1 MDAENAADEGGQRS
15 TAADAEPPERWVA
28 ADEAADDAL
37 DDAADRVEVDVSAA
51 VRARGGI
58 PAEWLAQRLSEV
70 LEILDG
76 EGETRC
82 TRVSIRVVDDVEMD
96 EAHRRFSGVEGTTD
110 VLTFVSDETSG
121 LGVDVVVCLDEADRR
136 AAEFGHAVDRELLLY
151 AVHGVLHALG
161 HDDHEPEAHARMH
174 AEEDRLLRAI
184 GVGPVYRPGGDA

>member
-28 ADEAADDAL
+28 AGNAAEDAVDDAG
-37 DDAADRVEVDVSAA
+37 RVEVDVSAA
-51 VRARGGI
+51 VRARGGV
-58 PAEWLAQRLSEV
+58 PAEWLAQRLTDV
-70 LEILDG
+70 LDVLDD
-76 EGETRC
+76 EGATRC
-82 TRVSIRVVDDVEMD
+82 ARVAIRVVDDAEMD

-110 VLTFVSDETSG
+110 VLTFVSDEQSG

-151 AVHGVLHALG
+151 AVHGVLHAIG

-184 GVGPVYRPGGDA
+184 GIGPVYRPGGDA

>member
-15 TAADAEPPERWVA
+15 TAADAEPPERWNA
-28 ADEAADDAL
+28 AVDGE
-37 DDAADRVEVDVSAA
+37 DRVEVDVSAA
-51 VRARGGI
+51 VRARGGV
-58 PAEWLAQRLSEV
+58 PAEWLAQRLTDV
-70 LEILDG
+70 LEILDV
-76 EGETRC
+76 EVETRC

-96 EAHRRFSGVEGTTD
+96 EAHRRFSGIAGTTD
-110 VLTFVSDETSG
+110 VLTFVSDEESG

-136 AAEFGHAVDRELLLY
+136 AVEFGHAVDRELLLY
-151 AVHGVLHALG
+151 AIHGVLHALG